1 MNIIEYNNFEI
12 QLTQEAYLIKP
23 IRKLFNADK
32 SKNKDKFLQQ
42 MSVLYFYADPR
53 SSYSYILDDEE
64 RLKAIIEQEGLPNN
78 FTIDGEL
85 QEAIECYKKHCV
97 TSSSL
102 LLQSTKIAIEKVRKF
117 LQDVDLTQTD
127 DKGKPI
133 YTISSITTAIKQI
146 PQLARDVLT
155 AEKAVA
161 REIEE
166 NTMAR
171 GGNDSLSLMDN
182 NKIDLL

>member
-12 QLTQEAYLIKP
+12 ELTQEAYLIKP
-23 IRKLFNADK
+23 IRKLFISDR
-32 SKNKDKFLQQ
+32 SKNKDRFLQQ
-42 MSVLYFYADPR
+42 MSILYFYADPR

-64 RLKAIIEQEGLPNN
+64 RLKAIIEQEGLPSNYQ
-78 FTIDGEL
+78 ISEEL
-85 QEAIECYKKHCV
+85 QEAIDCYKKHCI

-117 LQDVDLTQTD
+117 LEEVDLTQTD

-146 PQLARDVLT
+146 PQLAKDVLI

-161 REIEE
+161 KEIEE
-166 NTMAR
+166 NTIAR

-182 NKIDLL
+182 NKIEL